1 MKSSLTFQMRLAR
14 IDQILSGKGEATS
27 EELQESLHCSL
38 PTLKRDLIFMRE
50 ELDYPVR
57 YHRKTKTYRYEAGAA
72 TPKKPVAAWY
82 SATEVKALL
91 TALELFN
98 EVEKDRT

>member
-1 MKSSLTFQMRLAR
+1 MKSNLTFQMRLAR

-27 EELQESLHCSL
+27 EELKEALHCSL

-57 YHRKTKTYRYEAGAA
+57 YHRKTKTYR
-72 TPKKPVAAWY
+72 
-82 SATEVKALL
+82 
-91 TALELFN
+91 
-98 EVEKDRT
+98 

>member
-27 EELQESLHCSL
+27 EELQEALHCSL

-50 ELDYPVR
+50 ELD
-57 YHRKTKTYRYEAGAA
+57 
-72 TPKKPVAAWY
+72 
-82 SATEVKALL
+82 
-91 TALELFN
+91 
-98 EVEKDRT
+98 